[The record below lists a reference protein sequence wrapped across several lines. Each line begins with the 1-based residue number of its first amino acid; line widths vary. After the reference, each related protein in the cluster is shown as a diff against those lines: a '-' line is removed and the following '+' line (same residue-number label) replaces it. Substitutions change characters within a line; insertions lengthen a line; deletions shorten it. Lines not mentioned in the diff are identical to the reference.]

1 MAKALVVY
9 GSTTGNTET
18 VAREIG
24 RILVEKGMDVLVKDV
39 TATRVEELGNGYNLT
54 LLGSSTWGEA
64 EIEFQEDFTSFYEE
78 MSKARIKGEK
88 VALFGCGDSSY
99 EFFCGAVDLLEE
111 KVGDLGGILV
121 HESLRIDGDPM
132 DAMADI
138 TAWTEAVVLRA

>member
-9 GSTTGNTET
+9 GSTTGNTEI

-24 RILVEKGMDVLVKDV
+24 RILLEKGVEVMVKDV
-39 TATRVEELGNGYNLT
+39 TATTVEELGNGYDLT

-78 MSKARIKGEK
+78 MSRAEIKGDK
-88 VALFGCGDSSY
+88 VAIFGCGDSSY

-111 KVGDLGGILV
+111 KVGDLGGIIV
-121 HESLRIDGDPM
+121 NESLRIDGDPM
-132 DAMADI
+132 DA
-138 TAWTEAVVLRA
+138 TAEIAAWVEAVADRV